1 MFTIMKAGENMK
13 LIKRIRIDGKEAKL
27 LLLDDNKTVNI
38 VFDNEIISS
47 SAGET
52 WNNIENEEWAQEGL
66 LKIESERYIRKKNSI
81 HKLKKMADECF

>member
-1 MFTIMKAGENMK
+1 MRE
-13 LIKRIRIDGKEAKL
+13 IKKIKIDGKEAKL

-38 VFDNEIISS
+38 LFDNEIISS

-81 HKLKKMADECF
+81 HKLKKMADEYF